1 MTTSADKTP
10 AFSKPQK
17 KYNLR
22 KQEEKAAITMV
33 LPFMI
38 GFIIF
43 GLIPVIY
50 AIVLSFLN
58 YNSLMDLKEVKWVG
72 LSNYVQVF
80 QDEVALKSF
89 LKSFYYILIYVP
101 STLIF
106 GFTMAILLNKAFYGR
121 TVIRT
126 FILMPYV
133 SNLVAVAMVFSI
145 LLDPFNGPVNTLL
158 GYLGVDN
165 PPMWLAGSKE
175 VIPTVAMISVWQ
187 GSAFHTIV
195 YLAALQG
202 VPKELYEA
210 AEIDGASPWKKIK
223 NITLPMIS
231 PTTFFLIIVSIINA
245 LQNYSAIKVYTDG
258 GPGDASRVISYN
270 IYEEAFSYN
279 HFSYAGAQS
288 VLLFLIVLAI
298 TIIQWKGQK
307 KWVHY

>member
-1 MTTSADKTP
+1 MTTRAKRLLSLNKSRTT
-10 AFSKPQK
+10 F
-17 KYNLR
+17 NLK
-22 KQEEKAAITMV
+22 KQEERAAVMMIM
-33 LPFMI
+33 PFMI

-43 GLIPVIY
+43 ALIPVVY

-58 YNSLMDLKEVKWVG
+58 YNSLMDLKDVKWIG
-72 LSNYVQVF
+72 LSNYIQVF
-80 QDEVALKSF
+80 QDEVALKAF

-101 STLIF
+101 SVLIF
-106 GFTMAILLNKAFYGR
+106 GFVMALLLNKAFYGR

-126 FILMPYV
+126 LILMPYV
-133 SNLVAVAMVFSI
+133 SNLVAVAMVFAI
-145 LLDPFNGPVNTLL
+145 LLDPFNGPVNMLL
-158 GYLGVDN
+158 GYLGIDN
-165 PPMWLAGSKE
+165 PPMWLAGTKE
-175 VIPTVAMISVWQ
+175 VIPTVALISVWQ

-202 VPKELYEA
+202 VPRELYEA
-210 AEIDGASPWKKIK
+210 AEIDGASRWKKIT
-223 NITLPMIS
+223 NVTLPMIS

-245 LQNYSAIKVYTDG
+245 LQNYSAIKVYSDG

-288 VLLFLIVLAI
+288 VLLFLIVLVI